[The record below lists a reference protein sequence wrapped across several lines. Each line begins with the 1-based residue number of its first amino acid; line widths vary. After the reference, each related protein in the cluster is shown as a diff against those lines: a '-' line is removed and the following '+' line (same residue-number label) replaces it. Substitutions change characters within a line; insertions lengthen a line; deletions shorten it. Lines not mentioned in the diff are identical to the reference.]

1 MKDPTVEK
9 ACQRYMEDPEGH
21 AGHLETCAEC
31 RAVEAALAAKT
42 DLKSTPI
49 SLDALPLAPWEGSS
63 HRAWPVVLG
72 ASAVVVAIA
81 LALCAIADI
90 SPLHVAQ
97 RSLKSMDAVR
107 GLLQNASE
115 SLRAASLGAQVAF
128 GVAFIVVN
136 ALLVILLRRAPK
148 GIDA

>member
-1 MKDPTVEK
+1 
-9 ACQRYMEDPEGH
+9 MEDPEGH